1 MMYSVAVRRDFIAN
15 HFLTGGDWGPENE
28 THAHHY
34 IIETQFDAPE
44 LDRHGYLVDICEIE
58 AALDALV
65 EQYRDKILNQL
76 AVFEG
81 LNPSLEHFA
90 RIIWQSI
97 ADQFKSSNLES
108 MTIKIWENDIAW
120 ASYTKAL

>member
-1 MMYSVAVRRDFIAN
+1 MMYAVAVRRNFIAN
-15 HFLTGGDWGPENE
+15 HYLTGGDWGPENE

-34 IIETQFDAPE
+34 VIETRFDGPQ

-58 AALDALV
+58 TVLDTIV
-65 EQYRDKILNQL
+65 EQYRDKTLNRL

-90 RIIWQSI
+90 RIIWQTISE
-97 ADQFKSSNLES
+97 QLKSSNIKS
-108 MTIKIWENDIAW
+108 MTVKIWENDIAW
-120 ASYTKAL
+120 AQYTKDL